1 MLIAISFSAYFRS
14 IYCGYWPSQ
23 ICFIFVTLLTIS
35 TNTPPKS
42 IYCLKQCKSKNLA
55 NISQKYACIFHGL
68 VWKQC
73 KSRISEGQ
81 TLGYDIYSIT
91 YIFPFL
97 YMYTIIWN
105 EHSILTNCGK
115 SKPKNYVL
123 LNCTIFYQINI

>member
-1 MLIAISFSAYFRS
+1 
-14 IYCGYWPSQ
+14 
-23 ICFIFVTLLTIS
+23 
-35 TNTPPKS
+35 
-42 IYCLKQCKSKNLA
+42 LKQCKSKNLA

-81 TLGYDIYSIT
+81 TQGYDIYSIT